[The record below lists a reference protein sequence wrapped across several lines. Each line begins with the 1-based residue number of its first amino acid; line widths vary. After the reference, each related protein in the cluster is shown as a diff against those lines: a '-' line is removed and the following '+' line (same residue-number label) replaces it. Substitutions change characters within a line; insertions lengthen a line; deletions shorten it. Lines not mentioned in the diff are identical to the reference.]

1 MNWPSHEFPP
11 WRWFHIFPRLAPV
24 IHFPALGVALGKSRF
39 GVTDATGKLCFQVQ
53 KSNLKNHN
61 YLPENNVILVRDV
74 VIPYLFVYKMTVDS
88 FPSRVGQR
96 LGGANHT

>member
-1 MNWPSHEFPP
+1 M
-11 WRWFHIFPRLAPV
+11 
-24 IHFPALGVALGKSRF
+24 
-39 GVTDATGKLCFQVQ
+39 
-53 KSNLKNHN
+53 

>member
-1 MNWPSHEFPP
+1 MNSRLGTGFTFSRAWRRAWQELVWRYGRYWKALFPGAKEQ
-11 WRWFHIFPRLAPV
+11 F
-24 IHFPALGVALGKSRF
+24 
-39 GVTDATGKLCFQVQ
+39 
-53 KSNLKNHN
+53 N

-96 LGGANHT
+96 FGGANHT